1 MKKKPFKY
9 ERRSEDSFQKQA
21 EGGGGSWAR
30 VFKDQFKT
38 FKCKEGDHRIR
49 ILPPT
54 FEGAEHYA
62 LSMWVHSG
70 VGPDRETFLCLNKM
84 KQEPC
89 PVCEE
94 HRRAQREGGDEK
106 YVYSLRPY
114 ERRLAWIIN
123 RAAESDGPILYD
135 MPYAK
140 MDKMICAVAK
150 DQETG
155 EVLWIDDPDN
165 GYDIFFN
172 RKGTTQTGT
181 VYSGHAPAR
190 RASSISLDEDQQ
202 QAWLEY
208 ITEHPLDSV
217 LNFYSYEHIQSVF
230 SGSVPRKGKTEEDA
244 EPVAR
249 TRAEDPDRKAFVAR
263 MDLDD
268 EPAPKRTKAA
278 VEADDDDD
286 DEPAP
291 PRKRAAVVDDDDGD
305 DEPAPPRRAAPKGRA
320 PVDDD
325 DDGDDE
331 PAPAPRKAATKESAP
346 PQRKAPKAAVLDD
359 DDDGD
364 DEPAPPKRRKPVA
377 VVADDDE
384 E

>member
-1 MKKKPFKY
+1 MKDKKKPFKY

-38 FKCKEGDHRIR
+38 FKVKEGDHRIR

-62 LSMWVHSG
+62 LSMWIHSS

-84 KQEPC
+84 RQEPC

-114 ERRLAWIIN
+114 ERRLVWIIN
-123 RAAESDGPILYD
+123 RAPGAEADGPILYD

-190 RASSISLDEDQQ
+190 RASPISRDEEQQ
-202 QAWLEY
+202 QAWLDF
-208 ITEHPLDSV
+208 ITQHPLDSV
-217 LNFYSYEHIQSVF
+217 LNYYSYEHIQSVF
-230 SGSVPRKGKTEEDA
+230 SGSAPRKGKTEE
-244 EPVAR
+244 ESQPAR
-249 TRAEDPDRKAFVAR
+249 TRSEDPDRKAFAAR
-263 MDLDD
+263 MDADEEEAPRKPKAPIVADDDEDDD
-268 EPAPKRTKAA
+268 EPVPKKAKPKA
-278 VEADDDDD
+278 VFLDDDD

-291 PRKRAAVVDDDDGD
+291 PKKVAKKAAPVDDDGD
-305 DEPAPPRRAAPKGRA
+305 DEPAPPATRQRSKAVVA
-320 PVDDD
+320 DDD
-325 DDGDDE
+325 
-331 PAPAPRKAATKESAP
+331 
-346 PQRKAPKAAVLDD
+346 
-359 DDDGD
+359 D
-364 DEPAPPKRRKPVA
+364 DEPAPPKKRKSVA

-384 E
+384 DEE